1 MHRRGFF
8 ERLKFRYP
16 TSDTSTQQTRLS
28 AFRKSSM
35 SHILAF
41 VLGIMVATYGIAETV
56 AQLDKAFQTVKVAMQ
71 DSGALKQS
79 P

>member
-1 MHRRGFF
+1 
-8 ERLKFRYP
+8 
-16 TSDTSTQQTRLS
+16 
-28 AFRKSSM
+28 
-35 SHILAF
+35 
-41 VLGIMVATYGIAETV
+41 V

>member
-1 MHRRGFF
+1 
-8 ERLKFRYP
+8 
-16 TSDTSTQQTRLS
+16 
-28 AFRKSSM
+28 
-35 SHILAF
+35 
-41 VLGIMVATYGIAETV
+41 MVATFGIAETV

>member
-1 MHRRGFF
+1 
-8 ERLKFRYP
+8 
-16 TSDTSTQQTRLS
+16 
-28 AFRKSSM
+28 M

-41 VLGIMVATYGIAETV
+41 VLGIMVATYGVAETV